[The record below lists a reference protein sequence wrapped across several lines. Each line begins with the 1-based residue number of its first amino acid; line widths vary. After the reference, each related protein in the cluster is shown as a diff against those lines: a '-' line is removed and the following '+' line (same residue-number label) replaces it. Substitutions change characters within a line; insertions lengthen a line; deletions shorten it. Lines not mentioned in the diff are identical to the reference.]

1 MKKAMQRMLS
11 LVLAA
16 VLSLSLACPAFAAGG
31 AQPVALPDQDWQGAV
46 TFPDWKGYVDDT
58 LAMNS
63 LYSFTCFRDQG
74 ELYVTP
80 AEGVTSLSTM
90 PRLTPPAWGRGAPGR
105 WISPA

>member
-31 AQPVALPDQDWQGAV
+31 AQPVTLPDQDWQGAV

-80 AEGVTSLSTM
+80 
-90 PRLTPPAWGRGAPGR
+90 PRA
-105 WISPA
+105 